1 MTKDKLV
8 FINGRAYDGIT
19 GMPMSG
25 TKKQFN
31 YVSKNVG
38 K

>member
-25 TKKQFN
+25 TKN
-31 YVSKNVG
+31 NSTIVSKM
-38 K
+38 